1 MQFAAPGEA
10 RLGALM
16 RVYRSFLA
24 ALMLAVAAACASA
37 PEPAIP
43 FSDRLAAAEA
53 APNPYQT
60 DAALTALLAD
70 PSLKQDERAEALY
83 RRGSL
88 RRLAADNRRG
98 AVADLEAMLALAP
111 DHPRA
116 GQAEIELDL
125 ARSDLEALEP
135 RLGYMLTLS
144 QWFDVSWTLGD
155 REAPAL
161 RYQKSGISP
170 NEAQTQRLKDAGFIC
185 GADGAGG
192 PVQGAGD
199 PRDWLEG
206 LTWCNPLS
214 EPVEA
219 EAETGDVEG

>member
-1 MQFAAPGEA
+1 
-10 RLGALM
+10 M
-16 RVYRSFLA
+16 RFYRSSLA
-24 ALMLAVAAACASA
+24 ALVLAAAAACATA

-43 FSDRLAAAEA
+43 FADRLAAAETA
-53 APNPYQT
+53 GNSYEV
-60 DAALTALLAD
+60 DAALTALLDD
-70 PSLKQDERAEALY
+70 PKLKPPERAELLY
-83 RRGSL
+83 QRGSL
-88 RRLAADNRRG
+88 RRLAGDDRRG

-111 DHPRA
+111 DHQRA

-125 ARSDLEALEP
+125 ARSDLEALQP

-170 NEAQTQRLKDAGFIC
+170 DEAQTQRLKDAGFIC

-219 EAETGDVEG
+219 EAEPAGAGA

>member
-1 MQFAAPGEA
+1 
-10 RLGALM
+10 M
-16 RVYRSFLA
+16 RNYRSFLA
-24 ALMLAVAAACASA
+24 ALMLAAAAACASA

-43 FSDRLAAAEA
+43 FPDRLAAAEA
-53 APNPYQT
+53 SANAYQT

-70 PSLKQDERAEALY
+70 PSLTRDQRAEALY

-116 GQAEIELDL
+116 GQARIELDL
-125 ARSDLEALEP
+125 ARSDLAALEP

-144 QWFDVSWTLGD
+144 QWFDISWTLGE
-155 REAPAL
+155 REVPAL
-161 RYQKSGISP
+161 RYQRSGISP
-170 NEAQTQRLKDAGFIC
+170 DEAQTQRLKDAGFIC
-185 GADGAGG
+185 GPDGAGG

-199 PRDWLEG
+199 PRDWLDG
-206 LTWCNPLS
+206 LTWCNPLP
-214 EPVEA
+214 EQGEA
-219 EAETGDVEG
+219 EAETGDVAG

>member
-1 MQFAAPGEA
+1 
-10 RLGALM
+10 M
-16 RVYRSFLA
+16 RFYRSSLA
-24 ALMLAVAAACASA
+24 ALVLAAAAACATA

-43 FSDRLAAAEA
+43 FADRLAAAETA
-53 APNPYQT
+53 GNPYEV
-60 DAALTALLAD
+60 DAALTALLGD
-70 PSLKQDERAEALY
+70 PKLKPPERAELLY
-83 RRGSL
+83 QRGSL
-88 RRLAADNRRG
+88 RRLAGDDRRG

-111 DHPRA
+111 DHQRA

-125 ARSDLEALEP
+125 ARSDLEALQP

-170 NEAQTQRLKDAGFIC
+170 DEAQTQRLKDAGFIC

-219 EAETGDVEG
+219 EAEPAGAGA